1 MVAKGNAGAGD
12 PMTSI
17 AWSEAFSVGNP
28 LLDSDHR
35 ILIDLLVQLFDA
47 TDTGQSRD
55 VVGSVLSALSE
66 YAEHHFRRE
75 EVMMAASGYPDIE
88 AHKAEHRRLE
98 THVRDVSGRYRAG
111 ERGVLDEQV
120 VELLK
125 KWLTQH
131 IQVTDKSYKPWVERV
146 ADGGERP
153 PSVI

>member
-1 MVAKGNAGAGD
+1 MV
-12 PMTSI
+12 SI

-35 ILIDLLVQLFDA
+35 ILFDLLVQLFDA

-75 EVMMAASGYPDIE
+75 EAMMAASGYPGLE
-88 AHKAEHRRLE
+88 AHKAEHRQLE
-98 THVRDVSGRYRAG
+98 AHVRDICGRYRAG
-111 ERGVLDEQV
+111 ERGAVDEQV

-131 IQVTDKSYKPWVERV
+131 IQVTDKSYRPWVERV
-146 ADGGERP
+146 VDGGAKP
-153 PSVI
+153 PSEKLGDGRQS